1 MDQARWQQAR
11 LIPTTGISGQD
22 EQEMRATS
30 ALLAVVSSVKEFGAA
45 VLRPLD
51 APAGTIATFIE
62 VQFNLADG
70 RKVRPD
76 GVIREA
82 LSAGTLR
89 PTDKGISEVVSRWEQ
104 LVRLAALRLERE
116 LGTGVQVVVS
126 RKEQADPI
134 ARRARLVDDLVN
146 RHLLSGTLRVPNT
159 VGDIEVHAD
168 LRGNRCQVS
177 VDVASPTEGRGQTRV
192 NWLTRQLGDAPDQL
206 RVDAFALNARSST
219 SEL

>member
-1 MDQARWQQAR
+1 MSSACRPNAG

-76 GVIREA
+76 GVIR
-82 LSAGTLR
+82 
-89 PTDKGISEVVSRWEQ
+89 VSRGAKTWTALVEVKTGSSDLAREQ
-104 LVRLAALRLERE
+104 VESYLDVARDNGFDAVL
-116 LGTGVQVVVS
+116 TIS
-126 RKEQADPI
+126 NPI
-134 ARRARLVDDLVN
+134 APSQDA
-146 RHLLSGTLRVPNT
+146 HP
-159 VGDIEVHAD
+159 
-168 LRGNRCQVS
+168 
-177 VDVASPTEGRGQTRV
+177 VDVDKRKVKKVALFHLSWAEVLSIAVAQRVHRGV
-192 NWLTRQLGDAPDQL
+192 SDPDQ
-206 RVDAFALNARSST
+206 ANST
-219 SEL
+219 TTQTASAHQ